1 MKKIAFIVV
10 VAACAFWACD
20 KENPNTPIEK
30 IEFGFIPEEQS
41 VIEKYGIKEDGI
53 FVGVNNSKVTNV
65 NQFPI
70 YAKRTD
76 LKYSSENEAI
86 VKINEL
92 GIITGVGKGEAFV
105 YAESTNSAL
114 GLEKTKLKVY
124 VDTIPVE
131 KVTFSLKAS
140 SFDDFVEDSINDPSN
155 PDKKIWATNKPE
167 DLSAILFLNDTA
179 VMSVV
184 AEPLE
189 ASFADY
195 VWESSDPSVLEVNG
209 NVIKAKQLGGPVTI
223 SGNLKYKGTES
234 TKKEYTW
241 VVKEAELKSITVKKV
256 NKIKILPLQSQPVMI
271 TFDPQYASYKDYTVE
286 YFEDEEKTKVK
297 VNPSINIS
305 NGNLFVTSNNNN
317 ETTYVVLTSVQYP
330 DVKSNG
336 GVPAEFIIK
345 RAE

>member
-1 MKKIAFIVV
+1 MMKKIAFIVV

-65 NQFPI
+65 NQFPV

-140 SFDDFVEDSINDPSN
+140 SFDDHVELQKD
-155 PDKKIWATNKPE
+155 T
-167 DLSAILFLNDTA
+167 LFLNDTA

-195 VWESSDPSVLEVNG
+195 VWESGDPSILEVNG
-209 NVIKAKQLGGPVTI
+209 NVIKAKQVGGPVTI
-223 SGNLKYKGTES
+223 TGNLKYKGTES

-241 VVKEAELKSITVKKV
+241 IVEEAELKGITVKKM
-256 NKIKILPLQSQPVMI
+256 NKIKILPLQNQPVMI
-271 TFDPQYASYKDYTVE
+271 TFDPQYASYKDYSVE
-286 YFEDEEKTKVK
+286 YFEDKENSKPKA
-297 VNPSINIS
+297 NPAINIS
-305 NGNLFVTSNNNN
+305 NGNLFVVNEVNND
-317 ETTYVVLTSVQYP
+317 TTYVVLTSLHYP
-330 DVKSNG
+330 SVKSNPG
-336 GVPAEFIIK
+336 GYAAFITK

>member
-65 NQFPI
+65 NQFPV

-140 SFDDFVEDSINDPSN
+140 SFDDHVKLQKD
-155 PDKKIWATNKPE
+155 T
-167 DLSAILFLNDTA
+167 LFLNDTA
-179 VMSVV
+179 VMSVF

-195 VWESSDPSVLEVNG
+195 VWESSNPSVLEVNG
-209 NVIKAKQLGGPVTI
+209 NVVTAKTVGGPVTI

-241 VVKEAELKSITVKKV
+241 VVKEAELKGITVKKM
-256 NKIKILPLQSQPVMI
+256 NKIKILPLQNQPVMI
-271 TFDPQYASYKDYTVE
+271 TFDPQYASYKDYSVE
-286 YFEDEEKTKVK
+286 YFEDKENSKPKA
-297 VNPSINIS
+297 NPAINIS
-305 NGNLFVTSNNNN
+305 NGNLFVVNEVNND
-317 ETTYVVLTSVQYP
+317 TTYVVLTSLHYP
-330 DVKSNG
+330 SVKSNPG
-336 GVPAEFIIK
+336 GYAAFITK

>member
-1 MKKIAFIVV
+1 MMKKIAFIVV

-65 NQFPI
+65 NQFPV

-140 SFDDFVEDSINDPSN
+140 SFDDHVELQKD
-155 PDKKIWATNKPE
+155 T
-167 DLSAILFLNDTA
+167 LFLNDTA

-195 VWESSDPSVLEVNG
+195 VWESSNPSVLEVNG
-209 NVIKAKQLGGPVTI
+209 NVVTAKTVGGPVTI

-241 VVKEAELKSITVKKV
+241 VVEEAELKGITVKKV
-256 NKIKILPLQSQPVMI
+256 NKIKILPLQSQPLMV
-271 TFDPQYASYKDYTVE
+271 TFDPQYASYKDYTAE

-317 ETTYVVLTSVQYP
+317 ETTYVVLTSVRYP
-330 DVKSNG
+330 AVKSNG

>member
-1 MKKIAFIVV
+1 MMKKIAFIVV

-65 NQFPI
+65 NQFPV

-140 SFDDFVEDSINDPSN
+140 SFDDHVKLQKD
-155 PDKKIWATNKPE
+155 T
-167 DLSAILFLNDTA
+167 LFLNDTA

-209 NVIKAKQLGGPVTI
+209 NVVTAKAVGGPVTI

-234 TKKEYTW
+234 TKKEYRW
-241 VVKEAELKSITVKKV
+241 LVEEAELKGITVKKM
-256 NKIKILPLQSQPVMI
+256 NKIKILPLQHQPVMI
-271 TFDPQYASYKDYTVE
+271 TFDPQYASYKDYSVK
-286 YFEDEEKTKVK
+286 YFEDKENSKPKA
-297 VNPSINIS
+297 NPAINIS
-305 NGNLFVTSNNNN
+305 NGNLFVVNEVNND
-317 ETTYVVLTSVQYP
+317 TTYVVLTSLHYP
-330 DVKSNG
+330 SVKSNPG
-336 GVPAEFIIK
+336 GYAAFITK